1 MNDKQ
6 KIVLIC
12 VGIIMLAMLLFPPFA
27 TIRAASTSINMGYA
41 FIFSPPSKGALVNTG
56 LLFFQWVVL
65 TSIGFIAWLL
75 FK

>member
-6 KIVLIC
+6 IIVLIG
-12 VGIIMLAMLLFPPFA
+12 VVIIMLAMLLFPPFD
-27 TIRAASTSINMGYA
+27 IRASSGSINFGYA
-41 FIFSPPSKGALVNTG
+41 FIFSPPHPSALVNPS

-65 TSIGFIAWLL
+65 TSIGFIAWPL